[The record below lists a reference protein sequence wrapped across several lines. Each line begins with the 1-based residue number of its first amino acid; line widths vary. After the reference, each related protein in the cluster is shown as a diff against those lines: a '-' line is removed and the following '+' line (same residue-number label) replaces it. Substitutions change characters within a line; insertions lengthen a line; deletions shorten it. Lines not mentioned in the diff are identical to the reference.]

1 MYRSTLPHLIPVGI
15 GHRQHHQKSVLVLDL
30 DETLVHTVPKGTL
43 VSRTGKPNYYLWDGS
58 MGFIRPGLKEFLS
71 YVQRSFTHVGI
82 WTAADARYAS
92 YIVEHVLKPLGFRP
106 KFILAGH
113 HCEIV
118 RYNGV
123 LIRIK
128 PLRTLWSRAEYN
140 WLGATPENTVVVDDR
155 PETAS
160 ANSGN
165 LFQIPQFSLFNLAY
179 DNQLAIMQAKLE
191 RWAHSRDKQQ
201 QTSVY
206 FK

>member
-1 MYRSTLPHLIPVGI
+1 MYRSIPRHLQQQQQQQQQP
-15 GHRQHHQKSVLVLDL
+15 QKTVLVLDL
-30 DETLVHTVPKGTL
+30 DETLIHTVPKGTL
-43 VSRTGKPNYYLWDGS
+43 LSRTGTPHYYLWDGS
-58 MGFIRPGLKEFLS
+58 IGFIRPGLKEFLN

-106 KFILAGH
+106 KFILAAH

-118 RYNGV
+118 PYNGV
-123 LIRIK
+123 FIRIK
-128 PLRTLWSRAEYN
+128 PLRTLWSRAEYS
-140 WLGATPENTVVVDDR
+140 WLGATPDNTVVVDDR

-165 LFQIPQFSLFNLAY
+165 LFQIPQFSLFSLAY
-179 DNQLAIMQAKLE
+179 DNQLAVMQTKLE
-191 RWAHSRDKQQ
+191 RWRNSRRHQA
-201 QTSVY
+201 SVY